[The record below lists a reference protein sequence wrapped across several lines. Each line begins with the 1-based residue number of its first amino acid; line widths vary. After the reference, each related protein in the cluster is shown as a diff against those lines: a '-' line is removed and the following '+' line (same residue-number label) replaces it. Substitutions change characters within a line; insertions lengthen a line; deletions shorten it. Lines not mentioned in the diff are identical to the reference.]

1 MTIDELIRGE
11 SKTVEFKE
19 MLPPNSEK
27 YTKTIVAFA
36 NTQGGKIIFGV
47 VDETR
52 EIVGI
57 DADILFEVM
66 DSIANAVSDSC
77 VPQIVPDIEPYTID
91 GKTVVVVTVTP
102 GPHRPYYLKSKSKE
116 AGTFIRVGSTTRL
129 ACPDKIKDLEFEG
142 ANISWD
148 ELTCVGFTIKEA
160 AIKRFVGI

>member
-1 MTIDELIRGE
+1 MTIEELIRGE

-77 VPQIVPDIEPYTID
+77 VPQIVLGY
-91 GKTVVVVTVTP
+91 
-102 GPHRPYYLKSKSKE
+102 
-116 AGTFIRVGSTTRL
+116 
-129 ACPDKIKDLEFEG
+129 
-142 ANISWD
+142 
-148 ELTCVGFTIKEA
+148 
-160 AIKRFVGI
+160 